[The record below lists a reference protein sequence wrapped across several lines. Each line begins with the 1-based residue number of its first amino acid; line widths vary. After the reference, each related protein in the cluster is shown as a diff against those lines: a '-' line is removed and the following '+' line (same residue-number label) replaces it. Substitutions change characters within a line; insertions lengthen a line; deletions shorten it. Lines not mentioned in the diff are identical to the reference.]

1 VIYFLGV
8 SLSCLIAFLWHSN
21 SLKVDYSKLEFL
33 LSQGKWIESDL
44 YTEELVDRL
53 LSKAVDDSRFFG
65 FSRLDFFRL
74 QRTSILHSG
83 RLPCEEL
90 DKIDRLWAKYSDGNF
105 GLTAQAKIAL
115 SIQKPLP
122 TLTGHPNWTWDI
134 SELENNFGW
143 HHSDLVYLEV
153 PKWYG
158 PANVPEKSVGFLPS
172 ERWILRNAGG
182 GKPTYTYSNALKH
195 FIVCKGLK

>member
-1 VIYFLGV
+1 MSKVLMLKLMIYFLGV

-74 QRTSILHSG
+74 QRTNILHSG
-83 RLPCEEL
+83 RLPCE
-90 DKIDRLWAKYSDGNF
+90 DRA
-105 GLTAQAKIAL
+105 
-115 SIQKPLP
+115 
-122 TLTGHPNWTWDI
+122 I
-134 SELENNFGW
+134 SFYTN
-143 HHSDLVYLEV
+143 
-153 PKWYG
+153 
-158 PANVPEKSVGFLPS
+158 SVIGYRLGMS
-172 ERWILRNAGG
+172 LI
-182 GKPTYTYSNALKH
+182 
-195 FIVCKGLK
+195 